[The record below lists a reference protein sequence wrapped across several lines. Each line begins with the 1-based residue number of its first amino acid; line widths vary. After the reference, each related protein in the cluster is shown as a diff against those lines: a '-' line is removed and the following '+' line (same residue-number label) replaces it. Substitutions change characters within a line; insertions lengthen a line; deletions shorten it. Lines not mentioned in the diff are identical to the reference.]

1 MGKVHAVA
9 VSHPGSSLLRSP
21 VQKAPWMVSM
31 LAETL
36 LAPLGCAAEA
46 DGYVCVGRCRQPSA
60 GSIQAPACLCTPAPG
75 WKACG
80 CAPKSQAQRLP
91 RR

>member
-75 WKACG
+75 WKA
-80 CAPKSQAQRLP
+80 
-91 RR
+91 